1 MQDKKDTTVQDHA
14 DHLHSLI
21 EDVRGGRRS
30 RRGFIQHVVGLGLTA
45 PMASMLLMHAG
56 VAQAQTALP
65 YKPTKRGGGG
75 TVKLIY
81 WQASVHLNPH
91 FAGGTKDQDA
101 SRIFYEPLAGWD
113 SEGNLIPTL
122 AAEIPSK
129 ENGGL
134 SADGRSVTW
143 KLKKGVT
150 WHDGQPFTAD
160 DVVFTAQY
168 AGDPATS
175 TVTVAT
181 YKDLKVEKIDSHTV
195 KVTYPKPTPFWAE
208 ALTGI
213 YGCILP
219 KHVFEPFKGA
229 KSRENPANT
238 KPVGTGAYKIV
249 DFKPGDSLRA
259 TANTNYHVANQP
271 YFDALEVKGGGDA
284 LSAARA
290 VLQTNEYDY
299 GWNLAVEDELL
310 KRLEAS
316 GKGRMEFLAGSDVE
330 FVSLNVTDPWTEVDG
345 ERASAKSKHPAFSDK
360 AVRTAMGMLLD
371 RKSVQEVIY
380 GRGGITTANFLN
392 NPPRFRSPNPKF
404 EFNIDKASQV
414 LEAAGWKKGAD
425 GIRAKGNVKLK
436 FVFQTSVSQPR
447 QKCQAIFKDACTKAG
462 IDLELKSI
470 VPAVFFGSDAANPDT
485 YQKFWADMQMFTT
498 TMGVPDPQI
507 FMEQFT
513 TGEISQK
520 ANKWSSRNLARWSN
534 AEYDAAHKAAQ
545 VEFDPVKR
553 AALFI
558 KMNDLVVNDG
568 YIIPLFARPRPN
580 GIVNKLVPT
589 LSAWDNAT
597 WAIANWYREA

>member
-1 MQDKKDTTVQDHA
+1 MKQEAQ
-14 DHLHSLI
+14 LRSLI
-21 EDVRGGRRS
+21 EDVREGKLPRRS
-30 RRGFIQHVVGLGLTA
+30 FIQQMVGLGLTA
-45 PMASMLLMHAG
+45 PMASMMLMHAG
-56 VAQAQTALP
+56 VANAQATLP

-75 TVKLIY
+75 ALKLIY
-81 WQASVHLNPH
+81 WQAAVHLNPH

-113 SEGNLIPTL
+113 SDGNMVPAL
-122 AAEIPSK
+122 AAEIPSRQ
-129 ENGGL
+129 NGGV
-134 SADGRSVTW
+134 SADSKSVTW

-150 WHDGQPFTAD
+150 WHDGKPFTAD
-160 DVVFTAQY
+160 DVVFTAAY

-181 YKDLKVEKIDSHTV
+181 YKDVKVVKIDSHTV
-195 KVTYPKPTPFWAE
+195 RIDYPKPTPFWAE

-213 YGCILP
+213 FGCILP
-219 KHVFEPFKGA
+219 KHVFEPYIGA

-238 KPVGTGAYKIV
+238 KPVGTGPYKIV
-249 DFKPGDSLRA
+249 DFKPGDTLRA
-259 TANTNYHVANQP
+259 EANPNYHVPNQP
-271 YFDALEVKGGGDA
+271 FFDTLEVKGGGDA

-290 VLQTNEYDY
+290 VLQTNEFDY

-310 KRLEAS
+310 KRLEAA
-316 GKGRMEFLAGSDVE
+316 GKGRMEFLPGSDVE
-330 FVSLNVTDPWTEVDG
+330 FVSLNVTDPWNEVDG

-371 RKSVQEVIY
+371 RKGVQEVIY
-380 GRGGITTANFLN
+380 GRGAITTANFLN
-392 NPPRFRSPNPKF
+392 NPPRFRSPNTKY
-404 EFNIDKASQV
+404 EFNIDKAVQV
-414 LEAAGWKKGAD
+414 LETAGWKKGAD

-498 TMGVPDPQI
+498 TMGSPDPQV

-513 TGEISQK
+513 TDQISQK

-534 AEYDAAHKAAQ
+534 AEYDAAFKAAQ
-545 VEFDPVKR
+545 EEFDPVKR

-580 GIVNKLVPT
+580 GIVNKLVPA

-597 WAIANWYREA
+597 WSVGYWYRES